1 MMPKILLVD
10 DEPKVTDALT
20 KTLRNDEYEILSA
33 HSAEEALQVLA
44 REPIDVVVTDEQMP
58 GMSGSELLARVCR
71 EYPDTVR
78 IILTGHGSLEAAVRA
93 INEGEIYRFLEK
105 PCDAEQVDRVIR
117 QALQQRRGRS
127 GDMEMD
133 MVRADITGDS
143 TGESPMSTRQTDV
156 EAKPQRIFLDWTV
169 PDNIEAGPGNET

>member
-10 DEPKVTDALT
+10 DEPKVTQALT
-20 KTLRNDEYEILSA
+20 KTLRNEDYEILSA
-33 HSAEEALQVLA
+33 HSAEEALQALA

-71 EYPDTVR
+71 DYPDTVR
-78 IILTGHGSLEAAVRA
+78 IILTGHGSLETAVRA

-143 TGESPMSTRQTDV
+143 TGESCMARGQIDV
-156 EAKPQRIFLDWTV
+156 EAKPQRIFLDWTMQEPV
-169 PDNIEAGPGNET
+169 AESHNQG